1 MIDFN
6 DYYVD
11 MLNKRFGKIKMMPL
25 FSWDVFAMSATK
37 ACDLSV
43 YDKIVLHNMA
53 KENNWKNSPNFN
65 HVFMDQDN
73 VVVVTDLYERI
84 IWASSGFKKMT
95 GYERNEAMGLRP
107 VQFLQ
112 GQMTNPETKRLIRK
126 KISNREPGE
135 FTLVNYRKNGEPYHC
150 YIKIEPIYNADH
162 QLVNFLAIEK
172 DMGVVA
178 A

>member
-11 MLNKRFGKIKMMPL
+11 MLKKRFGKIKMMPL
-25 FSWDVFAMSATK
+25 FSWDVFAMSSKK
-37 ACDLSV
+37 ACDLAI

-53 KENNWKNSPNFN
+53 KEQEWKSSPNFN
-65 HVFMDQDN
+65 QVFMDEEN
-73 VVVVTDLYERI
+73 VVVVTDLFERI
-84 IWASSGFKKMT
+84 VWVSSGFKKMT
-95 GYERNEAMGLRP
+95 GYERNEALGLRP

-112 GQMTNPETKRLIRK
+112 GKLTDPSTKQLIRN
-126 KISNREPGE
+126 KISNREAGE
-135 FTLVNYRKNGEPYHC
+135 FTLINYRKNGEPYHC
-150 YIKIEPIYNADH
+150 YIKIEPIYNANH
-162 QLVNFLAIEK
+162 ELVNFLAIEK